1 MDTYKALKSKTVT
14 VAGGGGFSE
23 TVTYQV
29 PPAAKTQVG
38 GGSGPVPSPLATSVN
53 TQALVTSLYV
63 CNTSAPTVGAA
74 KLTVQ
79 VSNYDASSPVVTTL
93 YSDLY
98 VYGDT
103 TFAVTLNLTLKESDE
118 LRVTIDQLGS
128 DIPVIDITIFGIEM
142 VTGVGP
148 HA

>member
-1 MDTYKALKSKTVT
+1 MDNYKVLKNETVT
-14 VAGGGGFSE
+14 ISGTPQ

-53 TQALVTSLYV
+53 TQSLVTSLYV
-63 CNTSAPTVGAA
+63 CNTSLSSVGP
-74 KLTVQ
+74 VSFDVN
-79 VSNYDASSPVVTTL
+79 VSNYDASSPVVTGL
-93 YSDLY
+93 YNY
-98 VYGDT
+98 MVVGGKT
-103 TFAVTLNLTLKESDE
+103 TYAMTLNLTLKESDE
-118 LRVTIDQLGS
+118 LRVVLTQVGAYV
-128 DIPVIDITIFGIEM
+128 PVIDVTIFGIEM